1 MSENS
6 SSSRPPRHSRQT
18 RDQQT
23 DLGGILGAGSEN
35 AQEGFLGLVV
45 EHDEV
50 TEEDRKKTKRL
61 RRNTFISAVL
71 VFAVAL
77 VLVSA
82 IVLPRTGWLDRKDY
96 SGDGNGE
103 TVSITIAEGSS
114 NIAIANKLEEEGVI
128 ADASHFLKVY
138 TEEGQDQ
145 FFQPGEYELQKEMS
159 SSAALNELLS
169 LDEANTN
176 YVAVARTWRMS
187 ETFEAL
193 ATGTGISAGEFES
206 LGADPTRFG
215 IPSKFPTIEG
225 FLYPGEYRFPKDA
238 TAEEI
243 LQTMVDNTFKQL
255 EAAGISGDED
265 IFHVITV
272 GSILEFEGFEADYA
286 PIAGAIENRL
296 NNPDGETSG
305 YLQSDAT
312 VAYGLGI
319 KSYHIST
326 AQKND
331 ASNKYNTF
339 YYKGLPVGPIGSPGE
354 AAIKA
359 AADPE
364 ENDYY
369 FWVTVDLF
377 TGKTLYAETYKE
389 HLANVEIYDEF
400 CSNNKKA
407 CGLE

>member
-6 SSSRPPRHSRQT
+6 SSNRPPRNSRQT

-23 DLGGILGAGSEN
+23 DLGGILGAGAEN
-35 AQEGFLGLVV
+35 AHEGFLGLVV

-50 TEEDRKKTKRL
+50 TEEDRNKTKRL
-61 RRNTFISAVL
+61 RRNTFISALL
-71 VFAVAL
+71 VFSVAL
-77 VLVSA
+77 VMVMS
-82 IVLPRTGWLDRKDY
+82 IVIPRTGIFERKDY
-96 SGDGNGE
+96 RGEGNGE
-103 TVSITIAEGSS
+103 TITFTIAEGSS
-114 NIAIANKLEEEGVI
+114 NIAIANKLESEGVI
-128 ADASHFLKVY
+128 ANADRFLEIYAKD
-138 TEEGQDQ
+138 GKGQ

-159 SSAALNELLS
+159 SSSALGELLR

-187 ETFEAL
+187 ETLEAL
-193 ATGTGISAGEFES
+193 STGTGISVGEFES
-206 LGADPTRFG
+206 LAADPTQFG
-215 IPSKFPTIEG
+215 IPKKFPNVEG

-238 TAEEI
+238 TAQEI
-243 LQTMVDNTFKQL
+243 MQTMVDNTFKQL
-255 EAAGISGDED
+255 EAVGVSGEED

-359 AADPE
+359 AADPQ
-364 ENDYY
+364 ENNYY

-377 TGKTLYAETYKE
+377 TGKTLYAETYAE
-389 HLANVEIYDEF
+389 HLQNVAVYDEF
-400 CSNNKKA
+400 CRNNKKV